1 MADRMTRVVY
11 VPPLR
16 VDITVRENVPRIVPL
31 ARLARAV
38 RAAAVAAGAPTPT
51 SVGLVLT
58 DDAELARLNRRHLGK
73 RGPTDVLS
81 FPLLLAESFGRTTA
95 RPASADDGDR
105 SIGAGPPRSAT
116 GQFVLPPGA
125 RVSLGDIAV
134 SVERAIAQARE
145 GRGGQDGRTAW
156 DARDELLLLVV
167 HGTLHLCGWDHAE
180 PAEGEAMR
188 AIERR
193 LLAEVVRI
201 RTSHE

>member
-51 SVGLVLT
+51 SVGLILT

-81 FPLLLAESFGRTTA
+81 FPLLPAESFGRTTA
-95 RPASADDGDR
+95 RPASADDRDR

-116 GQFVLPPGA
+116 GQFVLPPGV

-180 PAEGEAMR
+180 PAEGEEMR
-188 AIERR
+188 ALERR

>member
-1 MADRMTRVVY
+1 MADRITRVVY